1 MQVSVVADRE
11 CNALQDNSTRFFLN
25 LADSGLPQ
33 ISETVGRPSMVR
45 YRPSSRSSDAMYCL
59 AARNSI
65 ATGSGEGTSARDATA
80 E

>member
-1 MQVSVVADRE
+1 MQIPVVADRE
-11 CNALQDNSTRFFLN
+11 CNALQDNSARLLFN
-25 LADSGLPQ
+25 LTDLGLEQ
-33 ISETVGRPSMVR
+33 ISATMSRPSRVR